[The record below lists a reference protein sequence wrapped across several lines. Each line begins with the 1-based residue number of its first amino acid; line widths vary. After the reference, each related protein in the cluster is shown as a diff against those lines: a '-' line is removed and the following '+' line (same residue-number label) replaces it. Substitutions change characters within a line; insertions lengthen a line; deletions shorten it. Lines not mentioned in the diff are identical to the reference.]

1 MGIAFRTDSVLGV
14 TVAAQ
19 QQVMVDDLF
28 VGQFEW
34 VCGAVQ
40 GQVFCNTSDPENPTP
55 LPCALVKAVE
65 VVEDGATPNE
75 FLGITDENG
84 FYAICVPPGTYDIMV
99 LCCDTDCC
107 EPVECGCGCGCD
119 NGNGDDNGEG

>member
-1 MGIAFRTDSVLGV
+1 MGIAFRTDSVQGV
-14 TVAAQ
+14 TVGEQ
-19 QQVMVDDLF
+19 QQVNVADLF

-40 GQVFCNTSDPENPTP
+40 GFVYCNTGTEEPVA

-65 VVEDGATPNE
+65 VVEEGTPAE

-99 LCCDTDCC
+99 LCCGEDC
-107 EPVECGCGCGCD
+107 
-119 NGNGDDNGEG
+119 